1 MSKIVVNE
9 IEPQSGSNVTV
20 VASNTLTVAGG
31 VVAGG
36 LTYPTSDGTSGQVL
50 KTDGAGTLSFISID
64 EQVDDRVNGLF
75 VEGEGID
82 FTYDD
87 AGNSFTVAG
96 EDATD
101 SNKGIASFASA
112 DFTVTSGAVSLV
124 DLDISHFAASAI
136 VLESEG
142 ISSNDNDTTI
152 PTSAAVK
159 DYVDTQITAEK
170 RIFLR
175 IIPLRS

>member
-75 VEGEGID
+75 VEI
-82 FTYDD
+82 
-87 AGNSFTVAG
+87 
-96 EDATD
+96 
-101 SNKGIASFASA
+101 
-112 DFTVTSGAVSLV
+112 
-124 DLDISHFAASAI
+124 
-136 VLESEG
+136 
-142 ISSNDNDTTI
+142 NDT
-152 PTSAAVK
+152 K
-159 DYVDTQITAEK
+159 DLYNK
-170 RIFLR
+170 MNLFLYR
-175 IIPLRS
+175 KIKSRHLNFTKV